1 MSVASSSTTAHE
13 ALTSDIECSL
23 ACLRIINS
31 ARLDGREHPAVWR
44 SYRHRREVLLSLHV
58 CAIRARH
65 GIGSHR
71 GTNDAEANRP
81 TRRAQPTVSARIDS
95 RSPTSDLVMIEIAVL
110 LALAAGG
117 TGVLWYGSARLEEAA
132 NDLAAAYGLPAVVQG
147 AVIAAVG
154 SSMPELV
161 SVLLATLLHGEFE
174 LGVGSIVGS
183 AVFNLLAIPGLAV
196 VVGGGIDTSRELV
209 YKESL
214 FYMLAVASLL
224 LTFSLAVIYNPV
236 AGGDGLIRGDVSRP
250 LALFPVALYGLYIFT
265 QYLDAADEG
274 ATTDTSVDVLPT
286 WLQFG
291 VGLVAIVLG
300 VEALV
305 RSAVGLGDAFGTP
318 TFLWGMTVVAAGSSL
333 PDTFV
338 SLAAARADRP
348 TVTLANVLGSNTFD
362 LLVAVPVG
370 VLVAGS
376 LTVNFAHIVPM
387 MSFLVLAT
395 IVFFSISR
403 TEMRLSIR
411 EAWLL
416 LGLYGAF
423 LCWLLLESLRV
434 VSVLEL

>member
-1 MSVASSSTTAHE
+1 
-13 ALTSDIECSL
+13 
-23 ACLRIINS
+23 
-31 ARLDGREHPAVWR
+31 
-44 SYRHRREVLLSLHV
+44 
-58 CAIRARH
+58 
-65 GIGSHR
+65 
-71 GTNDAEANRP
+71 
-81 TRRAQPTVSARIDS
+81 
-95 RSPTSDLVMIEIAVL
+95 MIEIAGL
-110 LALAAGG
+110 LALAAVG

-161 SVLLATLLHGEFE
+161 SVLLATLIHGEFE

-236 AGGDGLIRGDVSRP
+236 AGGDGLVRGDVSRP

-274 ATTDTSVDVLPT
+274 ATTDTSVDMFPT
-286 WLQFG
+286 WVQFG
-291 VGLVAIVLG
+291 VGLVAIVVG

-318 TFLWGMTVVAAGSSL
+318 SFLWGMTVVAAGSSL

-338 SLAAARADRP
+338 SIAAAQADRP

-387 MSFLVLAT
+387 MAFLVLAT
-395 IVFFSISR
+395 IVFFAISR
-403 TEMRLSIR
+403 TEMRLSTR

-423 LCWLLLESLRV
+423 VCWLLLESLRIV
-434 VSVLEL
+434 TVLEV